1 MYVTSQNK
9 TDEDE
14 AHTSSNQR
22 IDHFAVFSTIMMPK
36 RLYQSISLIYQSYP
50 RRRYLLRDR
59 WNAKASIELKPP
71 IFVSDVTSTCKSNYL
86 THQWFCSTGSSSI
99 RDEATVS
106 SPIRPNAFRLFSL
119 PLSFNVDEEL
129 LRTKYHNHMKV
140 LHPDKQTNE
149 SDGGSPEDP
158 TVVAAITNAYNVL
171 KRPHLRAMLLL
182 KIMKQAP
189 NDPESHD
196 DDDDHGT
203 HLQDPSTD
211 FLLEVMDLQES
222 IHELDSD
229 EELKP
234 YFDEN
239 MQRITDTCEQL
250 QKAFEASNIEE
261 FQYLTMKLKY
271 WTRIDETLRNKMT
284 SLE

>member
-1 MYVTSQNK
+1 
-9 TDEDE
+9 
-14 AHTSSNQR
+14 
-22 IDHFAVFSTIMMPK
+22 MPK
-36 RLYQSISLIYQSYP
+36 ALYQSISLIYHSYP
-50 RRRYLLRDR
+50 RRRHLVRSR
-59 WNAKASIELKPP
+59 WNAKASIELKPL
-71 IFVSDVTSTCKSNYL
+71 IFVSDITSTCQSTCATY
-86 THQWFCSTGSSSI
+86 QRFCSNGSSSI
-99 RDEATVS
+99 SDNTTGS

-182 KIMKQAP
+182 KIMKQGA
-189 NDPESHD
+189 NDPESHN
-196 DDDDHGT
+196 DDDDHGM
-203 HLQDPSTD
+203 HLQDPSND
-211 FLLEVMDLQES
+211 FLLEVMELQES
-222 IHELDSD
+222 IHELNND

-250 QKAFEASNIEE
+250 QKAFETSNIEE
-261 FQYLTMKLKY
+261 FQDLAMKLKY